1 MNSQLAYHA
10 NVARIEELVRTAAA
24 RNPSLPVDDRVP
36 FGARL
41 RTLVAHR
48 FRLRLRPRTAC

>member
-10 NVARIEELVRTAAA
+10 NVARIEELVQIAAA
-24 RNPSLPVDDRVP
+24 RHPSLLADDRIP
-36 FGARL
+36 LGSRL
-41 RTLVAHR
+41 PTLVAHR